1 MRLCLLLDV
10 DTESLLLRFRL
21 DEHTDGGGIEFKCW
35 VELGHKSFLNNPI
48 MNFNLITFNDNNY
61 FENYYSKI
69 WGILNNGQYVYR
81 ELSANCRTSLVRLN
95 KRSPLWKRYALANNM
110 LFYSPGYNDITK
122 RRIRYITD
130 NQQSN

>member
-35 VELGHKSFLNNPI
+35 LELGHKSFLNNPI
-48 MNFNLITFNDNNY
+48 ANIYLIKFTDNNH
-61 FENYYSKI
+61 FKNYYSKI
-69 WGILNNGQYVYR
+69 RGILNNNAHTYR

-95 KRSPLWKRYALANNM
+95 IRSPWWKWYALANNTS
-110 LFYSPGYNDITK
+110 FYSPGYNDITE

-130 NQQSN
+130 SQQSN